1 MPIIVDLSSPTTQSR
16 ISERVE
22 GIKRKNIELAKKA
35 QVKSQVASREKAK
48 KRKEN
53 TSKRA
58 NRKRQL
64 ADADN
69 SSEPETK
76 KKKTEGRLIDFTA
89 RDFEHVKRMFNAVI
103 VYFGNVNILGLYCGY
118 DCTAC
123 PALVYPIFVGPQEEK
138 GQSIYDRKFILGV
151 GKSSN
156 VFTGIKQAFTELYPE
171 YPADRVY
178 DWRLMKWNKKAYKAV
193 TANVAVDPGVLS
205 QDIFSSKSFGGT
217 KPLPAVKIT
226 DEMNSMR
233 KMECAVEVAHYM
245 KTFVA
250 PDVKSK
256 IASNFDLLRFSDIRE
271 TLDLVTLEE
280 KKLKEKE
287 AKIAEEVKNSDII
300 KEAFER
306 AEKGNECGSGSE
318 SESSEEEEEESE

>member
-1 MPIIVDLSSPTTQSR
+1 MPVTVDLSSPNTRSR
-16 ISERVE
+16 AAERVAE
-22 GIKRKNIELAKKA
+22 ARRKNIELARIA
-35 QVKSQVASREKAK
+35 QVKSQVVSREKAK

-53 TSKRA
+53 TNKRA
-58 NRKRQL
+58 NRKREL
-64 ADADN
+64 ADLDN

-76 KKKTEGRLIDFTA
+76 KKKTEGRIIEFSP
-89 RDFEHVKRMFNAVI
+89 RDFEHVKRLFNSAI
-103 VYFGNVNILGLYCGY
+103 VYFGNVNIIGLFCGY
-118 DCTAC
+118 DCMVC

-217 KPLPAVKIT
+217 KALPCVKVT
-226 DEMNSMR
+226 DEMNSAR
-233 KMECAVEVAHYM
+233 KMECAIEVSVYI
-245 KTFVA
+245 KNFV
-250 PDVKSK
+250 PQDIKSQ
-256 IASNFDLLRFSDIRE
+256 IASSYDLLSFADIRE
-271 TLDLVTLEE
+271 TLELVSLEE

-287 AKIAEEVKNSDII
+287 AEISENVKTNDII
-300 KEAFER
+300 KETFER
-306 AEKGNECGSGSE
+306 AERKNETEYLSDTESEESE
-318 SESSEEEEEESE
+318 SE

>member
-1 MPIIVDLSSPTTQSR
+1 MLKVDLSAQTARSRAPEREDTQ
-16 ISERVE
+16 
-22 GIKRKNIELAKKA
+22 KKNIELAKLA
-35 QVKSQVASREKAK
+35 QVKSQIASREKAK

-58 NRKRQL
+58 KKRKL
-64 ADADN
+64 EGADN

-89 RDFEHVKRMFNAVI
+89 RDLEHVKRLFNSVI
-103 VYFGNVNILGLYCGY
+103 VFFGNINIIGLVCGY
-118 DCTAC
+118 DCSFC
-123 PALVYPIFVGPQEEK
+123 PALVYPIFIGPQEEK
-138 GQSIYDRKFILGV
+138 KQSVYDRKFILGV

-217 KPLPAVKIT
+217 KQLPCVKVT
-226 DEMNSMR
+226 DEMNSAR
-233 KMECAVEVAHYM
+233 KMECAVEVATYIKKFVPQEM
-245 KTFVA
+245 KTRIA
-250 PDVKSK
+250 PSH
-256 IASNFDLLRFSDIRE
+256 DLLSFADIRA
-271 TLDLVTLEE
+271 TLEMVSMEE

-287 AKIAEEVKNSDII
+287 TEISEEVKTNDVIQ
-300 KEAFER
+300 EAFER
-306 AEKGNECGSGSE
+306 ASHKNEIVHGSDSE
-318 SESSEEEEEESE
+318 SEEYSDSE